1 MTLVSRRAFVNL
13 SAGAA
18 VVAGMPRFAI
28 AQTYPVRPVRV
39 LVGFAAG
46 GPTDILARLIG
57 QWLSQRL
64 DRQFIV
70 EPRPGAGSNL
80 ATEAVIRAPADGYT
94 LLLTA
99 VANTIN
105 EIGR

>member
-1 MTLVSRRAFVNL
+1 MTLVSRRAFLNL
-13 SAGAA
+13 SAVAA
-18 VVAGMPRFAI
+18 AAAGVPRSGFAQ
-28 AQTYPVRPVRV
+28 AYPVKPVRV

-64 DRQFIV
+64 GRQFII
-70 EPRPGAGSNL
+70 EPRPGAGGNL
-80 ATEAVIRAPADGYT
+80 ATEAVVRAQADGYT
-94 LLLTA
+94 LLLAA

-105 EIGR
+105 